1 MGVVKSLVG
10 VEAHKS
16 PFFSMDPAS
25 VVFCDQLLCSGA
37 LLQLLFYAL
46 SFLFVGQENLCGYN
60 GFEIAKFF
68 GVFVVEGA
76 GFCCCNPDI
85 GVDIDL
91 AQQTHE

>member
-16 PFFSMDPAS
+16 PFFPMDSAS
-25 VVFCDQLLCSGA
+25 VVFCDQLLCIGS
-37 LLQLLFYAL
+37 LLQLLFYSL
-46 SFLFVGQENLCGYN
+46 SFLFVGQQNLCGYG

-76 GFCCCNPDI
+76 GFFFFNPDI
-85 GVDIDL
+85 GIDIDL

>member
-1 MGVVKSLVG
+1 
-10 VEAHKS
+10 
-16 PFFSMDPAS
+16 MDPAS
-25 VVFCDQLLCSGA
+25 VVFCDQLLCIGSC
-37 LLQLLFYAL
+37 LQLLFYSL
-46 SFLFVGQENLCGYN
+46 SFLFVGQKNLCGYG

-76 GFCCCNPDI
+76 GFFFFNSDI